1 MIVLEN
7 NQMKVSIQEKGAEVV
22 EVFHKE
28 KDLQFMWSGDPA
40 YWGRVS
46 PVLFPIVGRL
56 KNDQYTVDQRIYSLP
71 QHGFLRDSAFRVIQ
85 QTNETARL
93 QFATN
98 GRFKDV
104 YPFECAV
111 EISYR
116 LENNRLTFQ
125 WKVVNEDKGDMY
137 FSIGAHPAFRIPLR
151 ENEQISDYFLEIE
164 PSETTPKEF
173 VLKDALIHEKGAAKN
188 LHQLPLSADLFANDA
203 LIFSHI
209 DGITIKSAVNEN
221 QINVQFND
229 FPYVGIWSKYDAE
242 NHTIAPFLCIE
253 PWFGIADTHD
263 HNGNFKEKLGINRL
277 SKDGVF
283 QTEFSVSFS

>member
-7 NQMKVSIQEKGAEVV
+7 NEMKVSIQEKGAEVV

-56 KNDQYTVDQRIYSLP
+56 KNDQYTVDQRVYSLP
-71 QHGFLRDSAFRVIQ
+71 QHGFLRDSTFSVIE

-104 YPFECAV
+104 YPFECSV

-151 ENEQISDYFLEIE
+151 ENEQISDYFLEIRA
-164 PSETTPKEF
+164 F
-173 VLKDALIHEKGAAKN
+173 
-188 LHQLPLSADLFANDA
+188 
-203 LIFSHI
+203 
-209 DGITIKSAVNEN
+209 
-221 QINVQFND
+221 
-229 FPYVGIWSKYDAE
+229 
-242 NHTIAPFLCIE
+242 
-253 PWFGIADTHD
+253 
-263 HNGNFKEKLGINRL
+263 
-277 SKDGVF
+277 
-283 QTEFSVSFS
+283 